1 MNWRSEGETIW
12 KQNLKENICSKLGQ
26 SFQEKKPLFSLLTT
40 KPSIQPPSPIS
51 TVRLWEASFFLFLF
65 LFAWVCIRDLTDLEE
80 GLVAIQIWSC
90 EWFGFCQ
97 IDGGGSLRF
106 LVLEDGVRSSL
117 PQGFSVEIW
126 SELASWSRVEQIC
139 EGGWWLSVRRWFSR
153 RNWDMVAWTSG
164 ASSKLSVLRA
174 AERRERDH
182 RRRLITATVFGLDL
196 LGSRI
201 LGFSVLF
208 SGVRLVP
215 A

>member
-1 MNWRSEGETIW
+1 MRGI
-12 KQNLKENICSKLGQ
+12 
-26 SFQEKKPLFSLLTT
+26 
-40 KPSIQPPSPIS
+40 
-51 TVRLWEASFFLFLF
+51 FLFVFF

-80 GLVAIQIWSC
+80 DLVAIQIWSC

-208 SGVRLVP
+208 SGVHLVLS
-215 A
+215 